1 IASFTRRSWSADAPR
16 LEPAA
21 AARHESP
28 EAIALVDAIQREA
41 DRLPVAR
48 DPERAPGAPDRPFV
62 DEERFAFQRP
72 FPPHGASMYRSA
84 YIELRIGIPTVTR
97 GDEARSLSRNRGAPR
112 LCWGAPSDGVWG
124 PCRGPP
130 SLWSLSEYRGVPRL
144 RRGATSGRGSRR
156 ATASPGR
163 DEREGGRGAPR
174 LRRGATSGRGSRR
187 ATASPG
193 RDERSGRSEERRVG
207 KECRSRWSPYH

>member
-1 IASFTRRSWSADAPR
+1 MQTLVSRIASFPRRSWSADAPR

-72 FPPHGASMYRSA
+72 FPPHGASMYQSA

-112 LCWGAPSDGVWG
+112 L
-124 PCRGPP
+124 
-130 SLWSLSEYRGVPRL
+130 
-144 RRGATSGRGSRR
+144 RRGAPNVRGVEARHGFAGARR
-156 ATASPGR
+156 AVGGSGGPSPGR
-163 DEREGGRGAPR
+163 PEREGVEAGHGLAGP
-174 LRRGATSGRGSRR
+174 RR
-187 ATASPG
+187 AVVGSGGAG
-193 RDERSGRSEERRVG
+193 R
-207 KECRSRWSPYH
+207 

>member
-1 IASFTRRSWSADAPR
+1 MASFTRRSWSADAPR

-72 FPPHGASMYRSA
+72 LPPHGASMYRSA

-97 GDEARSLSRNRGAPR
+97 RDEARSLSRNRGAPR
-112 LCWGAPSDGVWG
+112 LCWGAPSEWGLGDRGAPGFIPGAPNGWVVWG
-124 PCRGPP
+124 PSRGRP
-130 SLWSLSEYRGVPRL
+130 SSYKRRSCDDSL
-144 RRGATSGRGSRR
+144 
-156 ATASPGR
+156 
-163 DEREGGRGAPR
+163 
-174 LRRGATSGRGSRR
+174 
-187 ATASPG
+187 
-193 RDERSGRSEERRVG
+193 
-207 KECRSRWSPYH
+207 